1 MDQST
6 PSPNSGDT
14 GGTSPTPLPPEQLIA
29 IWDRTIQTQMH
40 FNEMSAKSRQL
51 GLTFASAALGLAI
64 VLLARE
70 SDFAIPIGETIV
82 LHVAV
87 LITAGTAF
95 AIYGVKRL
103 DLNVYHRMLRGA
115 VTFGED
121 LERIHLAPPLRQQKG
136 LTQAVS
142 HYSRHDE
149 ADVDKS
155 GPVYDYS
162 GTKPTKAEKKI
173 AAFYWLLIFSLSL
186 VALGL
191 FFSTSG
197 VLTAF

>member
-6 PSPNSGDT
+6 PSPQNANAESEP
-14 GGTSPTPLPPEQLIA
+14 PTALPPEQLIA

-70 SDFAIPIGETIV
+70 NDFVIPLGETIV
-82 LHVAV
+82 LHIAV

-121 LERIHLAPPLRQQKG
+121 LERTHLAPPLRQQKG

-142 HYSRHDE
+142 HYSRLDD
-149 ADVDKS
+149 AGVVKS
-155 GPVYDYS
+155 GPIYHYT
-162 GTKPTKAEKKI
+162 GTKATKAESKI
-173 AAFYWLLIFSLSL
+173 AAFYWFLIFSLSL
-186 VALGL
+186 VTLAL

-197 VLTAF
+197 VLAVL